1 MRPFFAAVLIFLI
14 AIVMPPL
21 LASQAVGPASCT
33 MAGVW
38 YDGSPAAKYMLTIT
52 TDSGQHYTMSGAA
65 AFTQA
70 SLGYPVT
77 TTFSNSIVKTGAGW
91 EFFGAGM
98 VNQSAAFPA
107 PDPEVDDAEHHSQPE
122 QLAEEDV
129 GKLIYLRHRR
139 SRLPGRTSRPVND
152 QRA

>member
-1 MRPFFAAVLIFLI
+1 MRPLCAAVLIFLV

-21 LASQAVGPASCT
+21 LASQAVGPTSCT

-38 YDGSPAAKYMLTIT
+38 YGGGPDAKYMLTIT
-52 TDSGQHYTMSGAA
+52 ADSGQHYTMSGAA

-107 PDPEVDDAEHHSQPE
+107 PDPEVWALHGTAR
-122 QLAEEDV
+122 LV
-129 GKLIYLRHRR
+129 GCDTL
-139 SRLPGRTSRPVND
+139 SWTTTSSARISSPAKSNPS
-152 QRA
+152 